1 MRARR
6 SSFSWSSSRFSETL
20 RDRNDNLGRL
30 AARLPSSA
38 GTAATSPTDI
48 CRICTLCSSNCV
60 SLDRVMS
67 PAKQCLDARPS
78 ALWPSASAEAPSSAS
93 TAVLATGKPLCVVE
107 RSISRTKPTV
117 VSVSCRTCTLV
128 AMMER
133 AERIQL
139 SASAVEVAVDRS
151 KAAPPSSI
159 WMSYS
164 EIVKRSPTSLDERI
178 ASMIGRSSQRDCH
191 PSDAAEHAGR
201 ADQSIHARRDA
212 RHAERLARVAGLE
225 ELAGEPADCGADEHA
240 RHKQPARQRDAVNE
254 DGAEEVEDGEAGE
267 GAERKEQRGHL
278 IYLTV
283 AADGRLTNGGRRGSG
298 GWGAFSIGL
307 PTLMGHP
314 GDIDRDRVGQIER
327 QIIQGTAGEGERH
340 PVEERDHQR
349 D

>member
-178 ASMIGRSSQRDCH
+178 ASMIGRSRLMSFDSSTTITVSEIVIRVTPPSMPAAPTRAYTPGETRDM
-191 PSDAAEHAGR
+191 PNVS
-201 ADQSIHARRDA
+201 
-212 RHAERLARVAGLE
+212 
-225 ELAGEPADCGADEHA
+225 PA
-240 RHKQPARQRDAVNE
+240 
-254 DGAEEVEDGEAGE
+254 
-267 GAERKEQRGHL
+267 
-278 IYLTV
+278 
-283 AADGRLTNGGRRGSG
+283 
-298 GWGAFSIGL
+298 
-307 PTLMGHP
+307 
-314 GDIDRDRVGQIER
+314 
-327 QIIQGTAGEGERH
+327 
-340 PVEERDHQR
+340 
-349 D
+349 